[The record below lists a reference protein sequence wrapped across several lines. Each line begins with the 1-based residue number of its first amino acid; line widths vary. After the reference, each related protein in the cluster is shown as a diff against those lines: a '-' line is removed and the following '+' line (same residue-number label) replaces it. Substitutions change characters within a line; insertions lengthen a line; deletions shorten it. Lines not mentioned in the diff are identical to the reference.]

1 MSNIQ
6 LFQFEKQEIRFVDG
20 KPVANDVA
28 KVLGYS
34 DPAKTIST
42 KVEKEYKGLT
52 RVVTPGGIQSVTVLE
67 KPGIYQLIFG
77 SKLPSAKVFQKW
89 VFEEVLP
96 SIRKDGSYSVLV
108 EEDEIKKDIKTE
120 CEVIATITT
129 SILLPN
135 IHQILVSGVVAN
147 NIAKAY
153 PQYKLVCE
161 ESKKAL
167 PPLEVKEQ
175 LLTVTEL
182 ASIWTQRTGSYCT
195 AIALNKK
202 LAAANLQYRNGVD
215 SPRWLPTDLGKEYG
229 MVVLETAKPRDK
241 TIQVLKWF
249 STVVDYLILNV
260 DLQ

>member
-1 MSNIQ
+1 MSNLQ
-6 LFQFEKQEIRFVDG
+6 LFQFEEQEIRFVDG
-20 KPVANDVA
+20 KPVAIDVA
-28 KVLGYS
+28 RVLGYK
-34 DPAKTIST
+34 DLAPTINR
-42 KVEKEYKGLT
+42 KVDSEYKG
-52 RVVTPGGIQSVTVLE
+52 VAKISTPGGMQSVFVLE
-67 KPGIYQLIFG
+67 EPGIYQLIFG

-96 SIRKDGSYSVLV
+96 SIRRDGSYSVVV
-108 EEDEIKKDIKTE
+108 EENEIKKDIKTE

-135 IHQILVSGVVAN
+135 IHQILVSGVLAN

-182 ASIWTQRTGSYCT
+182 ASVWAQRTGSYCT

-202 LAAANLQYRNGVD
+202 LEAANLQYRNGVD

-229 MVVLETAKPRDK
+229 MVVLETAKSRDK